1 MAQNMS
7 ISGGLAAGVEKGDII
22 DVEAPEV
29 HPITPGV
36 YYREKWGLAARVDPS
51 VTFEEYTY
59 WAKVERQLEIE
70 ADRKYKEKRGA
81 WSVLSLLKDR
91 FSKGIHHEARKEA
104 AANEAALA
112 EAEKNG
118 VVNLRSS
125 DDSRTIVH
133 DEEWRIAARAL
144 RTSGWGTV
152 FYLITTDILGWG
164 STP

>member
-22 DVEAPEV
+22 DIEAPEI
-29 HPITPGV
+29 HPSTPGV

-51 VTFEEYTY
+51 VTFEEYTH
-59 WAKVERQLEIE
+59 WAKVERDLEIE
-70 ADRKYKEKRGA
+70 ADNKYKEKRGK
-81 WSVLSLLKDR
+81 WSFQSLLKDR
-91 FSKGIHHEARKEA
+91 FSKGIHHEAKKEA
-104 AANEAALA
+104 AANAEAA
-112 EAEKNG
+112 EKSG
-118 VVNLRSS
+118 ITTFGSS
-125 DDSRTIVH
+125 DDESRGVVH